1 MSHPPAIFIAFF
13 LLVGLFLVFPWYL
26 FRRGKTEL
34 TLLPPGSYSLILFS
48 CIAFIPMFVLVEMS
62 GRYGIATLMAVM
74 VFGLLDMLS
83 PIILR
88 PIQWITRRHNI
99 SGLVEILVFRF
110 RGRGFGQFVTLIL
123 LVCCLPLAIALFQA
137 ASETGLI
144 FLGIDNSNA
153 LRWLVPLLIATLVL
167 GYLWFG
173 LDARNR
179 SLSLAMPL
187 CIAGAF
193 VLLTMITAMLVIVYD
208 VFGNFQAM
216 NNQVVSQ
223 QLFQKTIR
231 IEYVPALVAAFLC
244 ASIVMPQL
252 YRVRSYLP
260 NEKTV
265 NLTAWLFPLLLLLG
279 SLPMLPLLWSGIELK
294 AEIPLQMYGPSL
306 AILINKPWLA
316 VLTACGA
323 LMAVTAGLAMLTS
336 TLAQPIVNNLVMP
349 KNPSFITAPLR
360 QWLSRNYRLT
370 SMALL
375 VSFLFF
381 FSFSVTRS
389 ITDLILVS
397 FAGLAQFAPAV
408 LAAFY
413 FQSIN
418 RTGVIC
424 GLIAGLLL
432 WFTGLLLPLF
442 FGPWQLTLPLLE
454 YGMQMGTANWSSLFY
469 EALFLNI
476 TVSTVVSIFTRKDQ
490 LQSFFARECQ
500 VDTIPQP
507 VRLEL
512 GQRDIEDF
520 HQGLNQLFD
529 PDTSEQLIN
538 KLLNRLNLSR
548 SESRPQLLRLFRF
561 QLARELNSL
570 IGTNGSFTIMN
581 RVAPVVSYR
590 PVHNNF
596 VAFETILD
604 AASPQLSGVSAE
616 LNKLRIYHRDT
627 LQNLPVGLC
636 AIDECGEIVTW
647 NQALESFTG
656 ILQSQCMGALIEQ
669 LPNPWDR
676 VFCDFLEG
684 GQTTEIAINVRING
698 MDHWYSLHRT
708 SMRSG
713 NDVSNSEVI
722 LVEDVTDAVVMNRGL
737 VHADRLASVGR
748 LAAGVAHEIG
758 NPVTGITCLAQD
770 ILAAEEEDDV
780 PDYARMILQ
789 QAQRITDI
797 VRSLTSFSRSGDR
810 TFILFPLADS
820 LKEAVTLLDLDNRK
834 EINFQQ
840 QVDPALQINGDPH
853 QITQVFL
860 NLLQNAYD
868 ASDENGSVT
877 ISAERVAQTI
887 VLRVMDNG
895 KGIPESIRDLVF
907 EPFFTTKD
915 IGQGTGLGLSLV
927 NDIITFHKGS
937 ITIEDCKSGNCMR
950 IELPAAFTS
959 ESTAVHNSPS

>member
-1 MSHPPAIFIAFF
+1 MNQPSAIFIAFV

-26 FRRGKTEL
+26 FRHGKTEL

-48 CIAFIPMFVLVEMS
+48 CIAFLPMFALVEMS

-110 RGRGFGQFVTLIL
+110 RGRGFGQFITLIL
-123 LVCCLPLAIALFQA
+123 MICCLPLAIALLQA

-144 FLGIDNSNA
+144 FLGIDNHQA
-153 LRWLVPLLIATLVL
+153 LHWLVPLLIASLVL

-173 LDARNR
+173 LDSSNR

-187 CIAGAF
+187 SIAGAF
-193 VLLTMITAMLVIVYD
+193 VLLAMITTMLVIVYH

-223 QLFQKTIR
+223 QLFHKTIR
-231 IEYVPALVAAFLC
+231 IEHVPALVAAFLC
-244 ASIVMPQL
+244 TSIVMPQL

-260 NEKTV
+260 NEKTL

-279 SLPMLPLLWSGIELK
+279 SLPMLPLLWSGFELK
-294 AEIPLQMYGPSL
+294 AEIPLQMYGPAL
-306 AILINKPWLA
+306 AILIDKPWLA

-323 LMAVTAGLAMLTS
+323 LMAVTSGLAMLTS
-336 TLAQPIVNNLVMP
+336 TLAQPIVNYLVMP
-349 KNPSFITAPLR
+349 KNPSFITMPLR
-360 QWLSRNYRLT
+360 QWLSRNYRL
-370 SMALL
+370 SCMALL
-375 VSFLFF
+375 VFFLILFA
-381 FSFSVTRS
+381 FSRTRS
-389 ITDLILVS
+389 ITDLVLVS
-397 FAGLAQFAPAV
+397 FAGLAQFTPAV
-408 LAAFY
+408 LATFY
-413 FQSIN
+413 FQSMN

-424 GLIAGLLL
+424 GLFAGLVL
-432 WFTGLLLPLF
+432 WLTGLFLPLF
-442 FGPWQLTLPLLE
+442 FGPWQLTLPWLE
-454 YGMQMGTANWSSLFY
+454 SAMQMGIANWSSLFY

-476 TVSTVVSIFTRKDQ
+476 TVSTVVSIFTRKDK

-507 VRLEL
+507 IRMEL
-512 GQRDIEDF
+512 SQSHIEDF
-520 HQGLNQLFD
+520 NQGLNEIFD
-529 PDTSEQLIN
+529 PATSEQIIT
-538 KLLNRLNLSR
+538 KLLTKLDLSK

-570 IGTNGSFTIMN
+570 IGTHGSFTIVN
-581 RVAPVVSYR
+581 RIAPVVTYR

-627 LQNLPVGLC
+627 LQSLPVGLC
-636 AIDECGEIVTW
+636 AFDESGEIVTW

-656 ILQSQCMGALIEQ
+656 IPQRQCLGALIKQ
-669 LPNPWDR
+669 LPDPWAR
-676 VFCDFLEG
+676 VFCDFLES
-684 GQTTEIAINVRING
+684 GQTTDIAINVRIND
-698 MDHWYSLHRT
+698 MDHWCSLHRT
-708 SMRSG
+708 RMQSG
-713 NDVSNSEVI
+713 TGDSNSEII
-722 LVEDVTDAVVMNRGL
+722 LLEDVTDAVVMNRGL

-780 PDYARMILQ
+780 PEYARMILQ
-789 QAQRITDI
+789 QTQRITDI
-797 VRSLTSFSRSGDR
+797 VRSLTSFSRSGDN
-810 TFILFPLADS
+810 TFILFSLADS
-820 LKEAVTLLDLDNRK
+820 LKEAVTLVELDNRK
-834 EINFQQ
+834 DIKFQQ

-860 NLLQNAYD
+860 NLLNNAYD
-868 ASDENGSVT
+868 ACDENGSVSIT
-877 ISAERVAQTI
+877 AERMEQTI

-895 KGIPESIRDLVF
+895 MGIPQSIRDLVF

-927 NDIITFHKGS
+927 NDIITLHKGS
-937 ITIEDCKSGNCMR
+937 INIEDCESGNCMR

-959 ESTAVHNSPS
+959 ESAAVHNSLT